1 VRSAYNPIHEDQESV
16 SGRIG
21 ELAGTGLAGGVKESS
36 DELPEDR
43 TEMTATRT
51 DMAASRTLM
60 AADRTLMA
68 WVRTSLSMSSFGFTI
83 YKVLQGF
90 AEAGVN
96 LPHPQTPRRVGLFL
110 TALGTLA
117 MVMGTVEYTQSLREL
132 QALKDV
138 RFMRPAFVMAILM
151 SLMGLFL
158 FFSIGVQL
166 F

>member
-1 VRSAYNPIHEDQESV
+1 M
-16 SGRIG
+16 
-21 ELAGTGLAGGVKESS
+21 AGTGPAGGLKESS

-43 TEMTATRT
+43 AEMTATRT

-96 LPHPQTPRRVGLFL
+96 LRHPQTPRAVGLFL

-117 MVMGTVEYTQSLREL
+117 MVMGTVEYVQSLREL
-132 QALKDV
+132 HALKDF
-138 RFMRPAFVMAILM
+138 RLMRPAFVMAILM
-151 SLMGLFL
+151 SLLGLLL
-158 FFSIGVQL
+158 FFSIGIRL

>member
-1 VRSAYNPIHEDQESV
+1 M
-16 SGRIG
+16 
-21 ELAGTGLAGGVKESS
+21 GTGAAGGLKGSS

-43 TEMTATRT
+43 TDVTATQT

-96 LPHPQTPRRVGLFL
+96 LPHQQTPRTVGLFL

-117 MVMGTVEYTQSLREL
+117 MVMGTVEYVQSLREL
-132 QALKDV
+132 QALKDF
-138 RFMRPAFVMAILM
+138 RLMRPAFVMAILM
-151 SLMGLFL
+151 SLLGLFL
-158 FFSIGVQL
+158 FFSIGIKL